1 MKNLL
6 FAIITLAWVAV
17 PFVCLEAQESADV
30 IMPKDLISVQVFQE
44 SDLSSQI
51 RVTKDGRINLPLIGS
66 VKVAGMTSEK
76 AAQQI
81 TGRLKDGYLVNPQV
95 TVTVVTYAK
104 KRFTVLGQVN
114 QPGTYEVAANKKVSL
129 LEVIGIAGGYTRIAN
144 QRKITVKYQKGGR
157 DRIRQ
162 FDAKLMAESASE
174 GSYLVKDG
182 DIISVGE
189 SNF

>member
-1 MKNLL
+1 LAILALTFTFSSSGLL
-6 FAIITLAWVAV
+6 Q
-17 PFVCLEAQESADV
+17 AQESADV

-44 SDLSSQI
+44 SDLSARI

-66 VKVAGMTSEK
+66 VKVAGMTAEK

-114 QPGTYEVAANKKVSL
+114 QPGTYEVAANKKISL

-144 QRKITVKYQKGGR
+144 QKKVTVKYQQGGR